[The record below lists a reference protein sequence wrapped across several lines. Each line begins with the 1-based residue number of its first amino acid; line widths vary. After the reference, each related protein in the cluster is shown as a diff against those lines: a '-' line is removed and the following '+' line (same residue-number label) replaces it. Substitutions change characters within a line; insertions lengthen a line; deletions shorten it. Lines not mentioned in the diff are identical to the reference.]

1 MSHRPQ
7 DVLIGPLITEKTQIL
22 KEGGNVLAFK
32 VERGANKVEVK
43 KAVEALFKVK
53 VASVRTEN
61 VHGKVKRTGPFARI
75 PGKLPDWKK
84 AYVTL
89 KPGEKSIEYFE
100 VV

>member
-32 VERGANKVEVK
+32 VERGANKVEVR

-61 VHGKVKRTGPFARI
+61 VHGKVKRVGRFS
-75 PGKLPDWKK
+75 GKRPDWKK

>member
-22 KEGGNVLAFK
+22 KEGRNVLAFK
-32 VERGANKVEVK
+32 VERRANKVEVK

-61 VHGKVKRTGPFARI
+61 VHGKVKRVGRFA
-75 PGKLPDWKK
+75 GKRPDWKK